1 MTAIERQQIGP
12 CLSQACTHGPTV
24 YLAGQVADDP
34 QAGVMGQTGQILRKI
49 DQLLEG
55 AGTNKRGLLSAT
67 IWLSD
72 IGTFRRH
79 EQALGRLGRARQ
91 HARRTGPK
99 RDRRFESRFL
109 QRRVRCEPISPE
121 DLRRYQLHLVA
132 SGAGGPRAAGR
143 VGSRA
148 AARFRSSSAHADRQ
162 QSRGYGDRGRRPP
175 AVSAA

>member
-72 IGTFRRH
+72 IGTFADMNRVWDAWSRP
-79 EQALGRLGRARQ
+79 ATPRACVAAKVASPQ
-91 HARRTGPK
+91 LEG
-99 RDRRFESRFL
+99 RDRGHRGGAMTKSAGAVEMIAIAPQLRSR
-109 QRRVRCEPISPE
+109 RRNP
-121 DLRRYQLHLVA
+121 H
-132 SGAGGPRAAGR
+132 
-143 VGSRA
+143 
-148 AARFRSSSAHADRQ
+148 FRP
-162 QSRGYGDRGRRPP
+162 DRGNQLDRNRRMMGK
-175 AVSAA
+175 ADD

>member
-91 HARRTGPK
+91 HRAPA
-99 RDRRFESRFL
+99 SRAK
-109 QRRVRCEPISPE
+109 
-121 DLRRYQLHLVA
+121 VA
-132 SGAGGPRAAGR
+132 SPHWKVEIA
-143 VGSRA
+143 VI
-148 AARFRSSSAHADRQ
+148 AAR
-162 QSRGYGDRGRRPP
+162 
-175 AVSAA
+175 